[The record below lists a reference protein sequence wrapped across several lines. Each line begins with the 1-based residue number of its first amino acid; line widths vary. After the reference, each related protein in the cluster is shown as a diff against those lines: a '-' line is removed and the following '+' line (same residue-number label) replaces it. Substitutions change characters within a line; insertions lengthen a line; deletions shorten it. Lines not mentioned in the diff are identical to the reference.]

1 MSRFNDIVEVSRR
14 RKVDNNGFV
23 SVPAVI
29 TRVGIQ
35 QYRKD
40 QLGIPGVTG
49 TELVNVFR
57 GADTVFHKDT
67 IESFKHLPVTDGHPP
82 EGVKPTNA
90 KWVQGGHIGEDVA
103 ALNDS
108 DLGSTLYLTDEGF
121 ITRSKGA
128 QTSAGYD
135 ANIIKADGEHA
146 GVKYEYKFDGAMIGN
161 HLALVDR
168 ARCGNDCRVLDEGT
182 KEGEDKMDAKEV
194 KQIVEDA
201 IAVHAAAQTGVIT
214 KTIQDALKAHQ
225 DSVDSKTAAAAQ
237 KIADDAAAETAKL
250 QKTQQDEAA
259 ITGRVELLTKIKP
272 LLGDKFDTKKSNKE
286 LLVLAF
292 ADSVTGAADKSED
305 YLLACLD
312 AELDARAK
320 GTVRIGDAATAP
332 VGAVHV
338 KAIV

>member
-1 MSRFNDIVEVSRR
+1 MSRFNDIIEVSKR

-29 TRVGIQ
+29 TRVGVQ
-35 QYRKD
+35 PYRKD

-49 TELVNVFR
+49 TEMVNVFR
-57 GADTVFHKDT
+57 GPDTVFHKDT

-103 ALNDS
+103 AVNDS

-135 ANIIKADGEHA
+135 ATIIQADGEFA
-146 GVKYEYKFDGAMIGN
+146 GVKYQYKFDGAMIGN

-168 ARCGNDCRVLDEGT
+168 ARCGTDCRVLDEG
-182 KEGEDKMDAKEV
+182 KIEGEDEMDANEV
-194 KQIVEDA
+194 KKIVEDA
-201 IAVHAAAQTGVIT
+201 IAAHATTQAGVIT

-225 DSVDSKTAAAAQ
+225 DSIETKIKADAKADADAATAAAEAKKLQ
-237 KIADDAAAETAKL
+237 DAADVE
-250 QKTQQDEAA
+250 
-259 ITGRVELLTKIKP
+259 GRVELLTKIKP
-272 LLGDKFDTKKSNKE
+272 LLGDKFDAKKSNKE

-292 ADSVTGAADKSED
+292 ADSVKDAADKSED
-305 YLLACLD
+305 YLLAFLD

-320 GTVRIGDAATAP
+320 GTVRISDAAGAAP
-332 VGAVHV
+332 VGAVVV
-338 KAIV
+338 KAVVV